1 LKKNWDSLSE
11 FKDYL
16 EKNTKEKVEYFDG
29 ARLITNKNSY
39 GLAFGQIRVDKKDG
53 H

>member
-1 LKKNWDSLSE
+1 LKKNWNSLSE

-39 GLAFGQIRVDKKDG
+39 GLAFDQIFVEKK
-53 H
+53 